1 MDPLLTNGIDPA
13 LLRVLEKRGNDREP
27 PPARRRAT
35 SPRTVGQEQ
44 DETENS
50 DTPKH
55 ELDDLA

>member
-27 PPARRRAT
+27 LPARRRPS
-35 SPRTVGQEQ
+35 SPKTVRQDQ